1 MAPDASPANDP
12 KATMGVMDTTYRR
25 RIDLPRVSTLA
36 QGTFMA
42 EARVQRRLAAI
53 LAGDVAG
60 YSRLMGSDEEG
71 TLAALKSCH
80 REVIDPKVAAH
91 RGRIVNAPGDA
102 VLIEFASAVDA
113 TQCAVEIQKE
123 MAERNSVI
131 PEERRVEFRI
141 GINVGDVIVDGSEI
155 YGDGVNIAARIEAL
169 AKAGAICL
177 SDEAYKQIKGKFAI
191 DVSDMGE
198 QQLKN
203 IAQPVRVYSI
213 GLGESPA
220 LALPDKPSIA
230 VLPFH
235 NLSGDPKQ
243 EYFADGVSEDII
255 TELSRFSVLLVVA
268 RNSSFKYKGK
278 AVDLRQVSRELGV
291 RYVLEGSIRRGG
303 DRVRITAQL
312 IESGTGTHR
321 WAERYD
327 RDVNDVFAIQDEVVR
342 TIAALLAA
350 HVNKAEVERTL
361 LKPPMTW
368 QAYDHYMRAAAAW
381 ASFQSSWKLESLL
394 ETRRH
399 LTESLK
405 IDPNYA
411 RAHSMLASTHR
422 VAWLNPVNEE
432 YLSSSVLERAIAFA
446 RKAIELDPNLPEAYA
461 ELAYNIIRKHD
472 FDAAA
477 AAVER
482 AIALNPNFADYRIA
496 QVLFSVGDPTR
507 AIELAK
513 TQMRLDPFHPHFAP
527 LIAGEAY
534 YVLKQY
540 HEAHRWLREATGRAP
555 NHQYGHAFL
564 AATYAQLGQLD
575 DAHAEAAEVMR
586 VNPSY
591 TIGKQRQV
599 SVMKRTED
607 VEHLVDGLRKAGLRE

>member
-1 MAPDASPANDP
+1 MA
-12 KATMGVMDTTYRR
+12 VVDTTYRR
-25 RIDLPRVSTLA
+25 RIDLTPVNTLA

-53 LAGDVAG
+53 LAADIAG

-71 TLAALKSCH
+71 TLTALKACH
-80 REVIDPKVAAH
+80 REVIDPTVAAH

-113 TQCAVEIQKE
+113 TQCAVKIQKE
-123 MAERNSVI
+123 MAARNAAI
-131 PEERRVEFRI
+131 PEDRRVEFRI
-141 GINVGDVIVDGSEI
+141 GINVGDVIVDGNEI
-155 YGDGVNIAARIEAL
+155 YGDGVNIAARMEAL
-169 AKAGAICL
+169 ARAGAICL
-177 SDEAYKQIKGKFAI
+177 SDEAYKQIKGKLAI

-203 IAQPVRVYSI
+203 IAQPVRVYSV
-213 GLGESPA
+213 GLGDSPT

-235 NLSGDPKQ
+235 NMSGDPKQ

-268 RNSSFKYKGK
+268 RNSSFRYKGK
-278 AVDLRQVSRELGV
+278 ALDLRQVSRELGV
-291 RYVLEGSIRRGG
+291 RYILEGSIRRGG
-303 DRVRITAQL
+303 DRIRITAEL

-327 RDVNDVFAIQDEVVR
+327 RDLNDVFAIQDEVAR
-342 TIAALLAA
+342 TIAAILAA

-361 LKPPMTW
+361 LKPPVTW

-381 ASFQSSWKLESLL
+381 ASFQSSWKLENLL
-394 ETRRH
+394 ETRQH
-399 LTESLK
+399 IAESLK

-432 YLSSSVLERAIAFA
+432 YLSPLTLERAITLA

-461 ELAYNIIRKHD
+461 ELAYNIIRKRD

-482 AIALNPNFADYRIA
+482 VFALNPNFADYRIA
-496 QVLFSVGDPTR
+496 QVLFSVGDSAK

-527 LIAGEAY
+527 LIAGEAN

-540 HEAHRWLREATGRAP
+540 SEAHRWLREATGRAP

-564 AATYAQLGQLD
+564 AATYAQLGQLE
-575 DAHAEAAEVMR
+575 DARAEAAEVLR
-586 VNPSY
+586 VNPNY

-599 SVMKRTED
+599 SVMKRAD
-607 VEHLVDGLRKAGLRE
+607 DLEHLVDGLRKAGLPE

>member
-1 MAPDASPANDP
+1 
-12 KATMGVMDTTYRR
+12 
-25 RIDLPRVSTLA
+25 
-36 QGTFMA
+36 MA

-53 LAGDVAG
+53 LAADVVG
-60 YSRLMGSDEEG
+60 YSRLMGTDEEG
-71 TLAALKSCH
+71 TLAALKACH
-80 REVIDPKVAAH
+80 REVIDPKVAEH
-91 RGRIVNAPGDA
+91 RGRIVNTPGDA
-102 VLIEFASAVDA
+102 VLVEFASAVDA
-113 TQCAVEIQKE
+113 TQCAVEVQKE
-123 MAERNSVI
+123 MAERNSII
-131 PEERRVEFRI
+131 PEDRRVELRV
-141 GINVGDVIVDGSEI
+141 GINVGDIIVDGNEI
-155 YGDGVNIAARIEAL
+155 YGDGVNIAARMEAL
-169 AKAGAICL
+169 ARAGAICL
-177 SDEAYKQIKGKFAI
+177 SGDAYKQIQGKLAI

-198 QQLKN
+198 HQLKN
-203 IAQPVRVYSI
+203 IARPVRVYRV
-213 GLGESPA
+213 GLGEA
-220 LALPDKPSIA
+220 QAVALPDRPSIA
-230 VLPFH
+230 VLPFQ

-291 RYVLEGSIRRGG
+291 RYILEGSIRRGG
-303 DRVRITAQL
+303 DRIRITAEL
-312 IESGTGTHR
+312 VESVTGTHR

-327 RDVNDVFAIQDEVVR
+327 RDLNDVFAIQDDVAR
-342 TIAALLAA
+342 TIAAILAA

-361 LKPPMTW
+361 LKPPVTW
-368 QAYDHYMRAAAAW
+368 QAYDHYMRAAASW
-381 ASFQSSWKLESLL
+381 ASFQSSWKLENLL
-394 ETRRH
+394 EARQH
-399 LTESLK
+399 LAESMK

-432 YLSSSVLERAIAFA
+432 YLSSATLERAISSA

-482 AIALNPNFADYRIA
+482 VFALNPNFADYRIA
-496 QVLFSVGDPTR
+496 QVLFSIGEPVK
-507 AIELAK
+507 AIEQAK
-513 TQMRLDPFHPHFAP
+513 LQMRLDPFHPHFAP
-527 LIAGEAY
+527 LIAGEAN
-534 YVLKQY
+534 YVLREY
-540 HEAHRWLREATGRAP
+540 REAQRWLREATGRAP

-575 DAHAEAAEVMR
+575 DARAEAAEVMR

-599 SVMKRTED
+599 SVMRRSED
-607 VEHLVDGLRKAGLRE
+607 VEHLVDGLRKAGLPE